1 LLSDADFL
9 DLVEG
14 NAVSAPIVEAGDA
27 GRLVVGHL
35 LGDFEFAAV
44 LEIGGNA
51 RGAEGTEPKR
61 WFSCTSMRDITIFS
75 HTTTHKC

>member
-1 LLSDADFL
+1 
-9 DLVEG
+9 
-14 NAVSAPIVEAGDA
+14 
-27 GRLVVGHL
+27 VVGHL